1 MRSNN
6 IFRYF
11 LTLVLAMSTS
21 VMIAQDLI
29 IDHKKLGQLEAE
41 TIAALNGQSVDA
53 ITKVTVISNTE
64 TKINAN
70 DVRGLKGVVTKV
82 K

>member
-41 TIAALNGQSVDA
+41 TIGALNGQSADA
-53 ITKVTVISNTE
+53 ITKVTVISLSL
-64 TKINAN
+64 IHI
-70 DVRGLKGVVTKV
+70 
-82 K
+82 

>member
-29 IDHKKLGQLEAE
+29 LDHKKLGQLEAE
-41 TIAALNGQSVDA
+41 TIAGQSVDA
-53 ITKVTVISNTE
+53 ITKVT
-64 TKINAN
+64 
-70 DVRGLKGVVTKV
+70 L
-82 K
+82 